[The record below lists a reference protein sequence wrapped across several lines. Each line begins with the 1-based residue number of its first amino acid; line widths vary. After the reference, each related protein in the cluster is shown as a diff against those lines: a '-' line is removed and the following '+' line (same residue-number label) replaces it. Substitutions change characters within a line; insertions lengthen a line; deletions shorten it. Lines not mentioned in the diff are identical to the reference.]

1 VHIDR
6 DESWFASLF
15 ETHRLLV
22 IRFVSRRL
30 QNDDDIRDVV
40 SEVFTIAWAQRDS
53 IPHPPKTYLLM
64 IAQKMCQKLIDQK
77 TLRGAD
83 NQVISETE
91 DPTVEAV
98 ENQAIDASIVAD
110 AARNVLSLLSEADAE
125 ILKLAAWDGLEPGE
139 IAIVLGIAPTAARV
153 RLHRAKSRAEKI
165 LQKSFPELTEERI
178 DLSRAKPVR
187 KVFNERS

>member
-1 VHIDR
+1 MQIDR

-15 ETHRLLV
+15 ESHRLLV
-22 IRFVSRRL
+22 IQFVSRRL
-30 QNDDDIRDVV
+30 QDDDDIRDVV
-40 SEVFTIAWAQRDS
+40 SEVFTTAWAQKDS
-53 IPHPPKTYLLM
+53 LPHPPKTFLLM
-64 IAQKMCQKLIDQK
+64 IAQKMCQKHIDQK
-77 TLRGAD
+77 KLRGPEI
-83 NQVISETE
+83 QSISESA
-91 DPTVEAV
+91 DLTVEAV

-110 AARNVLSLLSEADAE
+110 AARNVLSMLSEADAE

-139 IAIVLGIAPTAARV
+139 IAVILGIAPTTARV